1 MNTLSN
7 TQIDTLEAASNRP
20 DGAIHPLPQRIKG
33 GAALK
38 VIKALS
44 NRGLI
49 EDKGDNDWRIA
60 EAGLL
65 AIGKEPKPA
74 QQEDPQEDPK
84 AKLFGQIAQDHL
96 FIDTLETRNS
106 DSLDFH
112 NVSVWGIQNALEAAY
127 KAGLEDAKTMRRA
140 DTRQNSKQAKMIA
153 LMKRPQ
159 GASLDQIT
167 AETGWNKNTI
177 RGAISGTLKKK
188 LGLIITRQNMEGVS
202 HYHISED

>member
-20 DGAIHPLPQRIKG
+20 DGAIYPLPQQIKG
-33 GAALK
+33 GAALR

-74 QQEDPQEDPK
+74 QQEDPK
-84 AKLFGQIAQDHL
+84 AKLFVQIAQDHL
-96 FIDTLETRNS
+96 FIDTLQTRNS

-112 NVSVWGIQNALEAAY
+112 NVSVWAIQSALEAAY
-127 KAGLEDAKTMRRA
+127 KAGRDDAKTMRRA
-140 DTRQNSKQAKMIA
+140 NIRQNSKQAKMIV

-188 LGLIITRQNMEGVS
+188 LGLNITRQNMDGIS
-202 HYHISED
+202 IYHIA